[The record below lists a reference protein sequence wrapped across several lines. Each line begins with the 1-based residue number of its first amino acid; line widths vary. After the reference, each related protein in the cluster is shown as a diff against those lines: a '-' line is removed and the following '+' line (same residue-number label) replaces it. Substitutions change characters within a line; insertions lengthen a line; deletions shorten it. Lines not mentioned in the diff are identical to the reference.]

1 MLKKIISLIF
11 ISVLFCFELPWQ
23 TVSIGVMGNTT
34 NSATFHNNNIVYG
47 LDFLT
52 FSLSLEE
59 FGGNDE
65 PYYYYNDYYNNNNN
79 DEEVT
84 ISATIL
90 MPKIGYKYNMR
101 SNNKLSTYYIGE
113 AYTVIPIIS
122 IDTNDSDVNDDLEDA
137 TDDMEDIGDLLG
149 VKLSYGVKYDFNE
162 QLSISADTGVNF
174 LFNELELGDA
184 DIKARLGNSF
194 TKLSL
199 NFTF

>member
-11 ISVLFCFELPWQ
+11 ISALFCFELPWQ
-23 TVSIGVMGNTT
+23 SVSIGVMGNTT
-34 NSATFHNNNIVYG
+34 NSATFHNNNFVYG
-47 LDFLT
+47 LDFLN

-59 FGGNDE
+59 FGFDDDDD
-65 PYYYYNDYYNNNNN
+65 YYYYDDND
-79 DEEVT
+79 DGEVT

-90 MPKIGYKYNMR
+90 MPKVGYKYNMR
-101 SNNKLSTYYIGE
+101 SNNRLTTYYIGE
-113 AYTVIPIIS
+113 LYTAISIIS
-122 IDTNDSDVNDDLEDA
+122 IETNDSETNDELEEA
-137 TDDMEDIGDLLG
+137 TDDMQDIADLLG

-184 DIKARLGNSF
+184 DIKARLGNTF